1 MNKLLTT
8 ITLLCFSVAAN
19 AQESEAEIIESIRAE
34 YMEYVDDF
42 IARDFQAVAT
52 HFQVPAMF
60 RAPSLTVATSHQEI
74 SQRYAN
80 NPIQDGYEYS
90 TIDRLDVYKL
100 SEEVY
105 YADVDF
111 TRYNESD
118 EVIFQSRSIYFFSQ
132 DTGSWKMFYMN
143 GPETKRSP
151 SLNH

>member
-1 MNKLLTT
+1 
-8 ITLLCFSVAAN
+8 
-19 AQESEAEIIESIRAE
+19 
-34 YMEYVDDF
+34 MEYVVDF
-42 IARDFQAVAT
+42 VKRDFQAVAT

-60 RAPSLTVATSHQEI
+60 RAPSLAVFTSHQEI

-80 NPIQDGYEYS
+80 DPIQDGYEYS
-90 TIDRLDVYKL
+90 AIDRLDVYKL

-111 TRYNESD
+111 KRNNESD
-118 EVIFQSRSIYFFSQ
+118 EVIFKSRSIYFFSQ

-143 GPETKRSP
+143 GPETKRRP

>member
-1 MNKLLTT
+1 
-8 ITLLCFSVAAN
+8 
-19 AQESEAEIIESIRAE
+19 
-34 YMEYVDDF
+34 MEYVDDF
-42 IARDFQAVAT
+42 VKRNFQAVAT

-60 RAPSLTVATSHQEI
+60 RAPSLAVFTSHQEI

-80 NPIQDGYEYS
+80 DPIQDGYEYS
-90 TIDRLDVYKL
+90 AIDRLDVYKL

-111 TRYNESD
+111 TRNNVSD
-118 EVIFQSRSIYFFSQ
+118 EVIFKSRSIYFFSQ